1 MTLTDKEKMEKIRQL
16 IDDFEK
22 DPDADDALTMRILID
37 EIKEI
42 LGK

>member
-1 MTLTDKEKMEKIRQL
+1 MIDKEKIENIRQL

-22 DPDADDALTMRILID
+22 DPDVDDALTMRMAID

-42 LGK
+42 LEK

>member
-1 MTLTDKEKMEKIRQL
+1 MNDKEKIENISQL

-22 DPDADDALTMRILID
+22 DPDADNALTMRMAID

-42 LGK
+42 LEK